1 MRILRRTR
9 DRDNPGPLGHYPG
22 QRELNRSGVFATGPR
37 LREFK
42 QHHVFGQGIGLEA
55 WQVMPPIGA
64 VEPLA
69 WIDCSGEEAAGSRA
83 VRYETDTQLFERWKY
98 SRLVADLI
106 YFMAI
111 ARHRS
116 FSRAA
121 IELGVSA
128 SALSHALK
136 GLETRLGV
144 RLLNRTTKSVTPTAA
159 GEELVQSVL
168 QPFDTIEGALESL
181 NRYRNTPTGRIRINA
196 AVEAANLLLAP
207 VMPAFMDRYPD
218 IEIDIVASNRMVD
231 VTDAGFD
238 AGIRYGGTVPE
249 DMVARRLSADIRWV
263 IAASPD
269 YLERYGTPEHPDDL
283 LHHRCI
289 SNRLGDDRVYRW
301 ELARDGETYQMTVP
315 GSVTVNHAETG
326 LVAVLGGAGLM
337 YFPEPLV
344 APYVKDGRLRLVL
357 TEWSPLEEGFH
368 IYYSSRRQLPTG
380 LRLLIEFI
388 QEARPLGL

>member
-1 MRILRRTR
+1 MQI
-9 DRDNPGPLGHYPG
+9 
-22 QRELNRSGVFATGPR
+22 
-37 LREFK
+37 
-42 QHHVFGQGIGLEA
+42 
-55 WQVMPPIGA
+55 
-64 VEPLA
+64 
-69 WIDCSGEEAAGSRA
+69 SRA
-83 VRYETDTQLFERWKY
+83 D
-98 SRLVADLI
+98 VADLI

-168 QPFDTIEGALESL
+168 QPFDKIEGALESL

-289 SNRLGDDRVYRW
+289 SNRLGDDRIYRW
-301 ELARDGETYQMTVP
+301 ELERDGETYQITVP
-315 GSVTVNHAETG
+315 YAPHLNAEALHAWGLYKSGFIRDIYFRQDRPGVAIFLECDSVDEAMKVMAEFP
-326 LVAVLGGAGLM
+326 LAKAGLLS
-337 YFPEPLV
+337 FEC
-344 APYVKDGRLRLVL
+344 
-357 TEWSPLEEGFH
+357 
-368 IYYSSRRQLPTG
+368 I
-380 LRLLIEFI
+380 
-388 QEARPLGL
+388 PLGSFINWENLFAAEFKNKE

>member
-1 MRILRRTR
+1 MSGWTCEKIQQRISLVGLRCISFSVSTHS
-9 DRDNPGPLGHYPG
+9 G
-22 QRELNRSGVFATGPR
+22 LNA
-37 LREFK
+37 
-42 QHHVFGQGIGLEA
+42 QGKLFCMQI
-55 WQVMPPIGA
+55 
-64 VEPLA
+64 
-69 WIDCSGEEAAGSRA
+69 SRA
-83 VRYETDTQLFERWKY
+83 D
-98 SRLVADLI
+98 VADLI

-168 QPFDTIEGALESL
+168 QPFDKIEGALESL

-263 IAASPD
+263 IAASPTI
-269 YLERYGTPEHPDDL
+269 LNATERL
-283 LHHRCI
+283 NI
-289 SNRLGDDRVYRW
+289 
-301 ELARDGETYQMTVP
+301 
-315 GSVTVNHAETG
+315 
-326 LVAVLGGAGLM
+326 LM
-337 YFPEPLV
+337 
-344 APYVKDGRLRLVL
+344 
-357 TEWSPLEEGFH
+357 
-368 IYYSSRRQLPTG
+368 IYYT
-380 LRLLIEFI
+380 I
-388 QEARPLGL
+388 AV